1 MVVKPIRALMGLCVI
16 LVLMLSAF
24 TRAWADC
31 NFNEAEALNGE
42 IRSDAIISKGSEEM
56 TPEIEAKI
64 DGLKEQLNRLNVQH
78 TAAIK
83 DDNQDL
89 LDSVCEGY
97 RAMLDQIA
105 ELTAQLQ

>member
-1 MVVKPIRALMGLCVI
+1 MKALMGLCI
-16 LVLMLSAF
+16 ISALALSAP

-42 IRSDAIISKGSEEM
+42 IRSDIIISKSWDEM
-56 TPEIEAKI
+56 TPEIETKI
-64 DGLKEQLNRLNVQH
+64 VGLKEQFNQLNVQH

-83 DDNQDL
+83 DDDFAL
-89 LDSVCEGY
+89 LNSVCDGY

-105 ELTAQLQ
+105 EITAQLQ

>member
-1 MVVKPIRALMGLCVI
+1 MAVKPMKDLVGLCVI
-16 LVLMLSAF
+16 LVLVLSAP

-31 NFNEAEALNGE
+31 NFNEAEALNAE
-42 IRSDAIISKGSEEM
+42 IRSDAIISKSSEEM

-64 DGLKEQLNRLNVQH
+64 VGLKEQFNRLNVQH

-83 DDNQDL
+83 DDDFAL
-89 LDSVCEGY
+89 LNSVCEGY

-105 ELTAQLQ
+105 DITAQLQ

>member
-1 MVVKPIRALMGLCVI
+1 MAGKIMRTLMGLCVVLA
-16 LVLMLSAF
+16 LVLSTF

-31 NFNEAEALNGE
+31 NFNEAEALNGR
-42 IRSDAIISKGSEEM
+42 ITVDAILSKSSDEM

-64 DGLKEQLNRLNVQH
+64 DGLREQYNRLNVQH

-83 DDNQDL
+83 DDDQDL
-89 LDSVCEGY
+89 LNSVCEGY